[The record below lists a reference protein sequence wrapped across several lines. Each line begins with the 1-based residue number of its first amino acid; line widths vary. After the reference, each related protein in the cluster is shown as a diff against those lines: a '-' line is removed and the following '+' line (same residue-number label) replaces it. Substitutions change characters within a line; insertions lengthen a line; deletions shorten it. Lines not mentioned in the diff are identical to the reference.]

1 MKIRGLLLL
10 TILIIVPA
18 IIMAQEEPKVVWQDH
33 YEGFRK
39 DAANKI
45 VEDYAGNLVLV
56 GNTMNRGEKKQDM
69 LFWKVS
75 PTGRTLF
82 QNIIGT
88 KEEEGANA
96 IAPTF
101 DGGFV
106 IAGYTDTWTKEVYKG
121 KDPLLVKVDKRGEP
135 VFWYEVPGSDED
147 DAFYDVLQMADG
159 SIVAAGHLG
168 SSVYVVKID
177 PDGKLIRKTFGGYN
191 SIGRAL
197 AQNSKNELVVTG
209 NWGNVEQPVMFV
221 TKLVF
226 RNDDIDKVWQ
236 KTPRTA
242 AMRMNKGL
250 DIIHL
255 LEGGYAIVGTGMDK
269 SNEEKLGLVI
279 LNENG
284 RGQKVQA
291 FGGLHEEGG
300 NSLVQTGDGN
310 LLMAGYSNSHQRGA
324 RRNKAWLQLVNKQGD
339 ELWGEKGE
347 FVGGKQED
355 ELIDL
360 VETSDGQLFAVGQ
373 TSSENAGNQD
383 GWIVKIGDSQKPEE
397 ILPTLLSVSKV
408 RFVDE
413 NKNDTLNARERA
425 YLHFM
430 IKNEGEATAYN
441 VNART
446 TATGRIGG
454 LDLLRKVVIGR
465 IGAGDS
471 IFASVPVGG
480 KSFLGNGRSN
490 IHVSLEAENDL
501 SGLTSFSYTI
511 ISQKEPLPNL
521 IITKSRFLTLHKKGA
536 PNRRER
542 IRLEVELTN
551 VGERPARD
559 VEFKFIFPQ
568 KVEAVNIRE
577 HQLGDIEVMETQKL
591 HLDFYAASFYEIDS
605 IKISCMAREK
615 AYRKLFNEHFTIKLT
630 EFENDLG
637 PASNLKEEPIY
648 PFEDE
653 EANKKGGPFLD
664 IPGWSFDKPKIEW
677 IAPLPK
683 EEQAL
688 LDFFVFRDI
697 DIKLKVTSDSP
708 LDSMDF
714 KLWVN
719 DKKVIGLPFFDPKD
733 VKITKGENDEGLL
746 EYIYQ
751 NKIRLASGDNVLV
764 LEVNRQRSKRVV
776 VNYILPKGNLHV
788 FSFGIPHEDLNYT
801 LNDAKGFSQSFEN
814 QSGALYNDVRIVTYT
829 SEDSTSKRRLEFAI
843 QDIQNDFFFEDIGPH
858 DVVMLYFSSHG
869 FTYRDTLFYIA
880 ASDYDDHYP
889 QQTSLDFQ
897 REVLEILD
905 EVNCRKVVFID
916 ACKSGATT
924 LTRLASQRKDYQFM
938 VSCSPEEV
946 SHEDTL
952 WQNGAFTR
960 ALLEAFGTVEVLPGK
975 RPEKTDLND
984 DRVLNLKEV
993 FAYVKTRVPALI
1005 KTKKPRVKESQTPF
1019 MPSSDDFPLFAL
1031 YQEQTKNELQ
1041 NPDNQI
1047 KKPEGGIDGEAKKGN
1062 Q

>member
-1 MKIRGLLLL
+1 MKIKGLILL
-10 TILIIVPA
+10 TILFGIPA
-18 IIMAQEEPKVVWQDH
+18 IIMAQGESKVVWQDH

-56 GNTMNRGEKKQDM
+56 GNTMSKGDKKQDM

-82 QNIIGT
+82 QNVIGT
-88 KEEEGANA
+88 KEEEAANA
-96 IAPTF
+96 ITPTF

-106 IAGYTDTWTKEVYKG
+106 IAGYTDTWKQEVYNG
-121 KDPLLVKVDKRGEP
+121 KDPLLVKVDERGEP
-135 VFWYEVPGSDED
+135 VFWYEVPGSTED
-147 DAFYDVLQMADG
+147 DAFFDVLQMADG

-168 SSVYVVKID
+168 SSIYVVKID
-177 PDGKLIRKTFGGYN
+177 PEGKLIRKTFGGYN
-191 SIGRAL
+191 SVGRAIT
-197 AQNSKNELVVTG
+197 QNSNNELVVTG
-209 NWGNVEQPVMFV
+209 NWGNLNEPVMFV
-221 TKLVF
+221 TKLIF

-255 LEGGYAIVGTGMDK
+255 LGGGYAIVGTGKDK
-269 SNEEKLGLVI
+269 SNEEKLGLVL

-300 NSLVQTGDGN
+300 NSLVQTADGN

-324 RRNKAWLQLVNKQGD
+324 RRNKAWLQLVNKEGD

-355 ELIDL
+355 ELVDL

-383 GWIVKIGDSQKPEE
+383 GWILKIGDTQKPAE
-397 ILPTLLSVSKV
+397 ILPTQLSISQI

-413 NKNDTLNARERA
+413 NNNDTLDARERS

-430 IKNEGEATAYN
+430 IKNEGEATAFN

-446 TATGRIGG
+446 TATGRTGG
-454 LDLLRKVVIGR
+454 LDLLRKVIIGR

-480 KSFLGNGRSN
+480 KSYLGNGRSN
-490 IHVSLEAENDL
+490 IHVSLEADNDL
-501 SGLTSFSYTI
+501 SGLNSFSYTI
-511 ISQKEPLPNL
+511 ISQKEPLPHL
-521 IITKSRFLTLHKKGA
+521 KITKSRFLTLHKKGA

-551 VGERPARD
+551 LGERPARD

-568 KVEAVNIRE
+568 KVEAVSIRE
-577 HQLGDIEVMETQKL
+577 HQLGDIAVMASQKL
-591 HLDFYAASFYEIDS
+591 FLDFYAASFYEFDS
-605 IKISCMAREK
+605 IKIGCVAREK
-615 AYRKLFNEHFTIKLT
+615 SHRKLFNEHFTIKLT
-630 EFENDLG
+630 EFGSDVG
-637 PASNLKEEPIY
+637 PTSNLEKEPTY
-648 PFEDE
+648 PFENE
-653 EANKKGGPFLD
+653 EVNKNGGPSFY
-664 IPGWSFDKPKIEW
+664 IPGFSFEKPRIEW
-677 IAPLPK
+677 LAPLPK

-688 LDFFVFRDI
+688 LEFYVFKDI
-697 DIKLKVTSDSP
+697 DIKLRVTSDSP
-708 LDSMDF
+708 LDSKDF
-714 KLWVN
+714 NMWVN
-719 DKKVIGLPFFDPKD
+719 DKRVIGLPFFDPKN
-733 VKITKGENDEGLL
+733 VKISQSQNEDGLL

-751 NKIRLASGDNVLV
+751 NKIRLESGDNILA
-764 LEVNRQRSKRVV
+764 LEVNRARSKRAV

-801 LNDAKGFSQSFEN
+801 LNDACGFSNSFEN
-814 QSGALYNDVRIVTYT
+814 QSGALYKDVRIITYT
-829 SEDSTSKRRLEFAI
+829 SKDSTTKRRLEFAI
-843 QDIQNDFFFEDIGPH
+843 QDIQNDYYFEDIGVH

-905 EVNCRKVVFID
+905 EVNCRKVIFID
-916 ACKSGATT
+916 ACKSGSTT
-924 LTRLASQRKDYQFM
+924 LTRLATQREDYQFM
-938 VSCSPEEV
+938 VSSSPDEV

-952 WQNGAFTR
+952 WQHGAFTR
-960 ALLEAFGTVEVLPGK
+960 AILEALGTVDILPGK
-975 RPEKTDLND
+975 RPEKIDLNND
-984 DRVLNLKEV
+984 KVLNLKEI
-993 FAYVKTRVPALI
+993 FTYVRYRVPALL
-1005 KTKKPRVKESQTPF
+1005 KTKKPRIKETQTPF
-1019 MPSSDDFPLFAL
+1019 MPSNEDFPLFAL
-1031 YQEQTKNELQ
+1031 
-1041 NPDNQI
+1041 NQPKIDSNI
-1047 KKPEGGIDGEAKKGN
+1047 KSPESEIEKAEGGIDAEAKKGN
-1062 Q
+1062 